1 MKINNKLNK
10 TLIAAAITSICAA
23 GTLST
28 TANATQLA
36 PVGVDKAQQQ
46 NDTRY
51 IVVFK
56 EHNYGALYDEAQK
69 AGVSIKQARL
79 AANTRTLANHK
90 AKMVLDLDN
99 INGAAVKL
107 SAKQLK
113 SLQNDSA
120 IAYVEV
126 DPVRYLIDAVS
137 ATEVPSVLAESTP
150 YGVRQVQ
157 ADQVSDANTGNR
169 SVCIMDTGYEG
180 NHEDLNPYTSALI
193 TGSDNDGAGNDT
205 GNWWQ
210 PGHNHGTHVAGT
222 IGALGNNGRGVTS
235 VNPSGLLKIHNVK
248 VFNNSGTWGYGS
260 DLVRGVGQCQA
271 AGSQVINMSL
281 GGSASSNAERTAFQN
296 AASAGVLS
304 IAAAGNSGNSS
315 LSYPASYDAVVS
327 VAAVDSGKNKA
338 SFSQYNSQVEIAA
351 PGVGVNS
358 TVLNNGYSSM
368 SGTSMASPHV
378 AGVAA
383 LVWSHHTQC
392 SAAQVRAAM
401 GSTAQDLGTSGRD
414 NSYGHGLIQ
423 AKAMHDALGNSCG
436 GGTDP
441 DPDPDP
447 DPTPGELTNGVPKT
461 GLNGASGSQASYT
474 FAVPAGA
481 TNVSVTMSGGSGDA
495 DLHTKFGSAATL
507 SSYDCR
513 PYLNGNSET
522 CSLSQAGGTHYVMLH
537 GYAAY
542 SGVTL
547 TGSYT
552 EDSDPG
558 NPGDCAVAAW
568 TSSKVYLTGEEA
580 SQGGFVYQANWWNQ
594 GQSPST
600 NSGQWDVWKQVR
612 SCK

>member
-1 MKINNKLNK
+1 MKINKNLNK
-10 TLIAAAITSICAA
+10 TLIAAAIASVCTA
-23 GTLST
+23 GTFAA
-28 TANATQLA
+28 TAGDIQIA
-36 PVGVDKAQQQ
+36 PVGVEKQLEQSS
-46 NDTRY
+46 TRY

-56 EHNYGALYDEAQK
+56 EHAAGALYDQAQQ
-69 AGVSIKQARL
+69 AGVSIQEARL
-79 AANTRTLANHK
+79 AANTMTLANYN
-90 AKMVLDLDN
+90 AKMVLNLDN

-107 SAKQLK
+107 TVEQFKALS
-113 SLQNDSA
+113 NDNA
-120 IAYVEV
+120 VAYIEE
-126 DPVRYLIDAVS
+126 DPKRYLIDAVS
-137 ATEVPSVLAESTP
+137 ATDIAPLAESKP
-150 YGVRQVQ
+150 YGVSLVQ
-157 ADQVSDANTGNR
+157 ADQISDANTGNR

-180 NHEDLNPYTSALI
+180 NHEDLTPHTSSLI

-222 IGALGNNGRGVTS
+222 IAALGNNGKGVTS

-248 VFNNSGTWGYGS
+248 VFNNAGSWGYGS
-260 DLVRGVGQCQA
+260 DLVRAIGQCQS

-281 GGSASSNAERTAFQN
+281 GGSASSNAERTAFEN

-315 LSYPASYDAVVS
+315 MSYPASYDAVVS
-327 VAAVDSGKNKA
+327 VAAVDSSRNKA

-383 LVWSHHTQC
+383 LVWSHYTQC
-392 SAAQVRAAM
+392 SAAQIRQAM
-401 GSTAQDLGTSGRD
+401 GATAQDLGSAGRD
-414 NSYGHGLIQ
+414 TSYGHGLIQ
-423 AKAMHDALGNSCG
+423 AKAMYDALASGCG
-436 GGTDP
+436 VT

-461 GLNGASGSQASYT
+461 GLSGAAGSEKSYT

-481 TNVSVTMSGGSGDA
+481 TDVSVTISGGSGDA
-495 DLHTKFGSAATL
+495 DLHTKFGSAATQ

-513 PYLNGNSET
+513 PYKNGNNESCPLT
-522 CSLSQAGGTHYVMLH
+522 QTGGTHYVMLH
-537 GYAAY
+537 GYSAY

-552 EDSDPG
+552 EDNGSGD
-558 NPGDCAVAAW
+558 PGDCSVAAW
-568 TSSKVYLTGEEA
+568 QASKVYLGGDQA
-580 SQGGFVYQANWWNQ
+580 SQDGSIYQAKWWTQ
-594 GQSPST
+594 GESPSSA
-600 NSGQWDVWKQVR
+600 SGQWDVWTKVGTC
-612 SCK
+612 SK